1 MLWQKKLH
9 ARRIGQGRN
18 IREKARQ
25 ASPREIVSLILH
37 ANIYLIEEEIK
48 KYTHIHIR
56 DYMGLR
62 GHGCGGE
69 RIFYLGQT
77 RCLGAH
83 QDERSKETYHVY
95 VYTRPPRCHTRT
107 Q

>member
-1 MLWQKKLH
+1 ML
-9 ARRIGQGRN
+9 QG
-18 IREKARQ
+18 
-25 ASPREIVSLILH
+25 
-37 ANIYLIEEEIK
+37 EIK
-48 KYTHIHIR
+48 KYTHIRIC

-95 VYTRPPRCHTRT
+95 VYTRPARCHTRT
-107 Q
+107 QQNDMY

>member
-1 MLWQKKLH
+1 
-9 ARRIGQGRN
+9 
-18 IREKARQ
+18 
-25 ASPREIVSLILH
+25 
-37 ANIYLIEEEIK
+37 
-48 KYTHIHIR
+48 
-56 DYMGLR
+56 MGLR

-107 Q
+107 QQNDMYTHKDLRHVGQGAFISKDSMEEEAGVHVS